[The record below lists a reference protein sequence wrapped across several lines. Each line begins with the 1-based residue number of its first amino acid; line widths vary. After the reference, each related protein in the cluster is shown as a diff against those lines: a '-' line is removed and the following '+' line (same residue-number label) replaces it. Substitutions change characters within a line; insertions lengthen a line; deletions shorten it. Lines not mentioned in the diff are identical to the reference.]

1 MGFLYCIYFYLNY
14 QKINLDLAKIFFVEL
29 IFSIA
34 EENYIKAIFHLQ
46 HKDGNVSTNEVA
58 KELATKPASVTDM
71 LKKLKQKKIL
81 NYEKYQGFRLSNEG
95 KKIALGIVR
104 KHRLWEFF
112 LVEKL
117 QFGWD
122 EVHEVAEELEHIS
135 SKKLVDKLDDFLGNP
150 KFDPHGDPIPDVNGK
165 MVAQPQI
172 NLTDLPI
179 NQQAEVSSVGI
190 QSTELLELLKHKN
203 IAIGTRLEVK
213 KKFAFDHSIE
223 IKMKQQ
229 NAFTISQ
236 QLAQALFVKLI

>member
-1 MGFLYCIYFYLNY
+1 ME
-14 QKINLDLAKIFFVEL
+14 INLSVT
-29 IFSIA
+29 
-34 EENYIKAIFHLQ
+34 EENYIKAIYHLQ
-46 HKDGNVSTNEVA
+46 QADGNVSTNEVA

-81 NYEKYQGFRLSNEG
+81 NYEKYQGFRLSNDG
-95 KKIALGIVR
+95 RRIALGIVR
-104 KHRLWEFF
+104 KHRLWEYF

-135 SKKLVDKLDDFLGNP
+135 SKKLIDKLDAFLEYP

-165 MVAQPQI
+165 MAAQPQI
-172 NLTDLPI
+172 NLTDLPV
-179 NQQAEVSSVGI
+179 NQLAAVSSVGI

-203 IAIGTRLEVK
+203 IAIGTKLEVK
-213 KKFAFDHSIE
+213 KKFAFDNSLE
-223 IKMKQQ
+223 IKIKGQ

-236 QLAQALFVKLI
+236 QLAQALFVKMV